1 MLEKF
6 ADYWGEGAILDKVTL
21 KVIPDGQTMVM
32 SLRSG
37 AIDMAERLS
46 SSQIADLNE
55 LTILEGSSNII
66 QALYLNNDFEPFRDI
81 RVRQALCYAIDKHA
95 VIDLAADGHGIPV
108 GSSMISSMGK
118 YVVPELVDYYKPD
131 VEKAKALLK
140 EAGYEKLSF
149 SITVPSSMPAH
160 VDAAQVIVEQL
171 RAAGID
177 ASINLVEWATWYD
190 ETYKGRKFEA
200 TVVGMDTH
208 SLAASGCLARFQS
221 ENSKNFINFSN
232 ADYDETYLKALATV
246 DEAEQTALFKQCET
260 ILTEQAANVY
270 IQDAASFVAMQK
282 DVGGYQFYPALYIMD
297 LSTMYRVK

>member
-1 MLEKF
+1 
-6 ADYWGEGAILDKVTL
+6 
-21 KVIPDGQTMVM
+21 
-32 SLRSG
+32 
-37 AIDMAERLS
+37 
-46 SSQIADLNE
+46 
-55 LTILEGSSNII
+55 
-66 QALYLNNDFEPFRDI
+66 
-81 RVRQALCYAIDKHA
+81 
-95 VIDLAADGHGIPV
+95 
-108 GSSMISSMGK
+108 
-118 YVVPELVDYYKPD
+118 
-131 VEKAKALLK
+131 
-140 EAGYEKLSF
+140 
-149 SITVPSSMPAH
+149 MPAH